1 VNRHNTIQK
10 GTLIVSLVDDT
21 DADETTDDTVVKVG
35 AIPVVVVV
43 VVVVVLVLV
52 VLWSP
57 LMLLLLLWIPTGGRM
72 GDVDAVTV
80 SSFGIAEND
89 SIISFMRS
97 LDDDD
102 DDDDGVPIIVGTCTP
117 VRIRRGNVCGIITV
131 WKPCT
136 TPTDT
141 THNQSC
147 QYRVE

>member
-1 VNRHNTIQK
+1 
-10 GTLIVSLVDDT
+10 VDDT

-35 AIPVVVVV
+35 AILVVVVELV
-43 VVVVVLVLV
+43 VVVV

-57 LMLLLLLWIPTGGRM
+57 LMLLLLWIPNGGRM

-80 SSFGIAEND
+80 SSFGMAEND

-102 DDDDGVPIIVGTCTP
+102 EDDDTNDGVPIIVGTCTTGT
-117 VRIRRGNVCGIITV
+117 VRIRRGNVCDIITI